1 RHASAARV
9 DLTLAYD
16 DPDEVVLTVR
26 DDGLGFD
33 LDGARSGFG
42 LDGVQARAAEVG
54 GAVEV
59 LSEPGTGT
67 TLRLVVPR

>member
-1 RHASAARV
+1 
-9 DLTLAYD
+9 
-16 DPDEVVLTVR
+16 VVLTVH

-33 LDGARSGFG
+33 PDGARSGFG

-54 GAVEV
+54 GAVQV

>member
-1 RHASAARV
+1 M
-9 DLTLAYD
+9 
-16 DPDEVVLTVR
+16 R

-33 LDGARSGFG
+33 RTGSRSGFG